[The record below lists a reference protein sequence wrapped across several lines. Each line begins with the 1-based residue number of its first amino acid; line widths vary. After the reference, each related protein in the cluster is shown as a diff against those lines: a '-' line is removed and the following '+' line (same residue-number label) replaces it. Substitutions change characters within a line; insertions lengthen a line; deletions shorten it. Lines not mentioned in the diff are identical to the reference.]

1 MTKSGGNPR
10 SIPEDKTQ
18 VNFNIKKVSLKKV
31 KYIAYKKDLN
41 KSDIYNEA
49 VEQYIEKFEKKE
61 GKIKP

>member
-18 VNFNIKKVSLKKV
+18 VNFNIKKDSLKKV
-31 KYIAYKKDLN
+31 KFIAYKKDLN

-49 VEQYIEKFEKKE
+49 VEKYIENFEKKE